1 MRKVNR
7 AGLELIKE
15 FEGLRLE
22 AYPDPGS
29 VDGNPWTIGY
39 GSTDGVKKGMKI
51 TKELAEAKLVADLSA
66 AERAVTDLITVP
78 LNDNQF
84 AALTSFTFN
93 LGRGN
98 LSKST
103 LRTKLN
109 AGDYDSVPAQLARW
123 NKNDGKVMAGLTRR
137 RAAEGA
143 LWRTPVKAESKPII
157 LVPETLP
164 PSTGTTF
171 GKGLLITVVV
181 LTVFL
186 ACVFFLIL
194 NGAK

>member
-1 MRKVNR
+1 MARKINR
-7 AGLELIKE
+7 AGLELVKE

-39 GSTDGVKKGMKI
+39 GSTAGVKKGMKI
-51 TKELAEAKLVADLSA
+51 TKELAEARLVDDLA
-66 AERAVTDLITVP
+66 EAERAVAELIEVP

-98 LSKST
+98 LQKST
-103 LRTKLN
+103 LRTRLN
-109 AGDYDSVPAQLARW
+109 AGDYEAIPAQLARW

-137 RAAEGA
+137 RAAEA
-143 LWRTPVKAESKPII
+143 ELWRTPSQTTKPII
-157 LVPETLP
+157 LEPLATETSPVRSGVL
-164 PSTGTTF
+164 
-171 GKGLLITVVV
+171 TVVV
-181 LTVFL
+181 IAAV
-186 ACVFFLIL
+186 LIAVVAYL
-194 NGAK
+194 IINGAK